1 MLCLR
6 DQDSSLHV
14 FFSGLTG
21 LKASSGL
28 ASAQQT
34 EARLLHLLK
43 ERDDLVLSY
52 HTALKELSRLTAKIK
67 DENHLLRK
75 QLNMTDLSHSEIVLA
90 LEEQASAGRQLALS
104 LQDDLTDTE
113 INVVARLRDDK
124 QLLQDRLAALEH
136 QYNCDVS
143 KVGCD
148 VTNSSPVSRV
158 HSIHTQILFGS
169 GMQNW

>member
-1 MLCLR
+1 M
-6 DQDSSLHV
+6 
-14 FFSGLTG
+14 TG

-34 EARLLHLLK
+34 ELRLLHLLK

-52 HTALKELSRLTAKIK
+52 HTALKELSKLTAKIK

-90 LEEQASAGRQLALS
+90 LEEQASTGRQLAIS

-113 INVVARLRDDK
+113 INVVTRLREEK
-124 QLLQDRLAALEH
+124 ILLQDRLAALEH
-136 QYNCDVS
+136 QYDCDVS
-143 KVGCD
+143 KVGSRFPY
-148 VTNSSPVSRV
+148 NSKKLKIFNILVSY
-158 HSIHTQILFGS
+158 L
-169 GMQNW
+169 